1 MPYVLFDNK
10 AVRFGSPQLT
20 IRDGRVFF
28 NADAGDFLQGTKA
41 SFAHFLWD
49 AAAFKLAI
57 RPTAKKDART
67 FKISVKPGR
76 RGGAISA
83 QSFLKHIQWN
93 GESAAVVPATWNEG
107 EQILEAAL
115 PRNRIG
121 TADRTEGAVTME
133 KKRTE
138 DDVEEVRRAEM
149 NRGRRPVDME
159 TKRQRQELLRELR
172 KLLDVASESEFVA
185 AMRALGLPEDSP
197 TLREV
202 LEIWRQNRS

>member
-1 MPYVLFDNK
+1 
-10 AVRFGSPQLT
+10 
-20 IRDGRVFF
+20 
-28 NADAGDFLQGTKA
+28 
-41 SFAHFLWD
+41 
-49 AAAFKLAI
+49 
-57 RPTAKKDART
+57 
-67 FKISVKPGR
+67 
-76 RGGAISA
+76 
-83 QSFLKHIQWN
+83 
-93 GESAAVVPATWNEG
+93 
-107 EQILEAAL
+107 
-115 PRNRIG
+115 
-121 TADRTEGAVTME
+121 ME

-202 LEIWRQNRS
+202 LEIWPQNRS